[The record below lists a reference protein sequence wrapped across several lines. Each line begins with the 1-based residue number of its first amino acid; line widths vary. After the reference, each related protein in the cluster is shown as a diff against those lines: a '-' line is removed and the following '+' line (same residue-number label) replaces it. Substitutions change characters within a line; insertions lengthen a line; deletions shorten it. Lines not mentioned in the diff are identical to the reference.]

1 MDILQLIL
9 KSLSYGSIYALVGLG
24 LVLIFRATDVL
35 NFGQGQ
41 LFTMGAY
48 FLVTFWYMLKIP
60 YGFAFLLSI
69 IGTALLG
76 WVMERVS
83 CRPLLKAPVM
93 NSIIATFM
101 TGIVIYNAIQL
112 IWGAE
117 VRHVSPIIS
126 NKPISAGKIIFTA
139 QDIWIV
145 AITGFFILLVY
156 LFLQF
161 TKLGVAFRATSMN
174 KQASSLM
181 GISVKKVFSLSWVM
195 SGILAS
201 VAGVLLAPVLMIEVG
216 MGWVAIKGFC
226 AGIFGGFSIPGT
238 IIGGFLLA
246 AVENIFGVYVS
257 VAFKEMVAFLM
268 ILAVLLIKPS
278 GLLGIEVKKKV

>member
-1 MDILQLIL
+1 LDILQLIL

-48 FLVTFWYMLKIP
+48 FLVTFWYMWKIP
-60 YGFAFLLSI
+60 YALAFLMSI
-69 IGTALLG
+69 VGTAILG
-76 WVMERVS
+76 WVMERVA

-112 IWGAE
+112 VWGAE
-117 VRHVSPIIS
+117 VYHVPPIIS

-145 AITGFFILLVY
+145 AITGFSILLVY

-181 GISVKKVFSLSWVM
+181 GVSVKKVFSLSWVM
-195 SGILAS
+195 SGILAA

-216 MGWVAIKGFC
+216 MGWVAIKGFSV
-226 AGIFGGFSIPGT
+226 GIFGGFSIPGT

-257 VAFKEMVAFLM
+257 MAFKEMVSFLM

-278 GLLGIEVKKKV
+278 GLLGIEVKKRV

>member
-1 MDILQLIL
+1 L
-9 KSLSYGSIYALVGLG
+9 KSFTYGCIYALVGLG

-48 FLVTFWYMLKIP
+48 FLLTFWSMLKIP
-60 YGFAFLLSI
+60 YGIAFLLSI
-69 IGTALLG
+69 IATALLG

-117 VRHVSPIIS
+117 VHHVPPVIS
-126 NKPISAGKIIFTA
+126 NKPISFGKILLTA

-145 AITGFFILLVY
+145 AITGSFILLVY

-161 TKLGVAFRATSMN
+161 TKLGIAFRATSMN
-174 KQASSLM
+174 KQAASLM
-181 GISVKKVFSLSWVM
+181 GISVKKVFSLSWMM
-195 SGILAS
+195 SGVLAA

-216 MGWVAIKGFC
+216 MGWVAIKGFS

-268 ILAVLLIKPS
+268 ILAVLLFKPS
-278 GLLGIEVKKKV
+278 GLLGIETKKRV

>member
-1 MDILQLIL
+1 M

-48 FLVTFWYMLKIP
+48 FLLTFWYMWKIP
-60 YGFAFLLSI
+60 YAIAFLMSI
-69 IGTALLG
+69 VGTALLG
-76 WVMERVS
+76 FVMERVA
-83 CRPLLKAPVM
+83 CRRLLKAPVM

-112 IWGAE
+112 VWGAE
-117 VRHVSPIIS
+117 VYHVSPIIS

-145 AITGFFILLVY
+145 AITAFFILLVY

-181 GISVKKVFSLSWVM
+181 GVSVKRVFSLSWVM
-195 SGILAS
+195 SGILAA

-226 AGIFGGFSIPGT
+226 CGIFGGFSIPGT
-238 IIGGFLLA
+238 IIGGFILA

-268 ILAVLLIKPS
+268 ILAVLLFKPS
-278 GLLGIEVKKKV
+278 GLLGIEVKKRV

>member
-9 KSLSYGSIYALVGLG
+9 KSFSYGSIYALVGLG
-24 LVLIFRATDVL
+24 VVLIFRATDVV

-48 FLVTFWYMLKIP
+48 FLLTFWYMLKIP
-60 YGFAFLLSI
+60 YALAFLLSI
-69 IGTALLG
+69 VGTALLG
-76 WVMERVS
+76 WVMERVA

-101 TGIVIYNAIQL
+101 TGVVIYNAIQL
-112 IWGAE
+112 VWGAE
-117 VRHVSPIIS
+117 VHHVSPVIS
-126 NKPISAGKIIFTA
+126 NKPISIGKILFTP
-139 QDIWIV
+139 QDVWIV
-145 AITGFFILLVY
+145 GITAFFIFLVF
-156 LFLQF
+156 LFLQY

-181 GISVKKVFSLSWVM
+181 GISVKRVFSLSWVM
-195 SGILAS
+195 SGILAA
-201 VAGVLLAPVLMIEVG
+201 VAGVLLAPVLMIEAG

-226 AGIFGGFSIPGT
+226 AGIVGGFSIPGT
-238 IIGGFLLA
+238 IVGGFLLA

-278 GLLGIEVKKKV
+278 GLLGIEVKKRV

>member
-48 FLVTFWYMLKIP
+48 FLVTFWYMCKIP
-60 YGFAFLLSI
+60 YALAFLMSI
-69 IGTALLG
+69 VGTALLG
-76 WVMERVS
+76 FVMERVA

-181 GISVKKVFSLSWVM
+181 GVSVKKVFSLSWVM
-195 SGILAS
+195 SGILAA

-216 MGWVAIKGFC
+216 MGWVAIKGFA
-226 AGIFGGFSIPGT
+226 AGIVGGFSIPGT

-257 VAFKEMVAFLM
+257 VAFKEMVSFLM

-278 GLLGIEVKKKV
+278 GLLGIEVKKRV